1 MNMNNYL
8 ERLKFHI
15 IIWNS
20 DNHLCGKK
28 HLFWFLYDQKPQ
40 SKTTK
45 VWTHLLN
52 QN

>member
-8 ERLKFHI
+8 ERLRFHI

-28 HLFWFLYDQKPQ
+28 NFWFLYDQKPQ
-40 SKTTK
+40 SKATK